1 MTPCF
6 EVQKQEKPVSCKKVA
21 QCFWL
26 FYKQL
31 HFYISLLFHPMMNS
45 INLDLFK
52 ASVGETTIFVVVTAV
67 HSGAECF
74 SWLRP
79 QSWIWRTQNI
89 MSAFQTLQRDS
100 GILIVH
106 KTSYLLL
113 QLHIFSPFGCKGKGH
128 PSLSVPWAS
137 SQLLLL
143 LPLMLLVQALVR
155 ILQPAYKPHPAAPK
169 PLNLCPKACT
179 SQWDPLSV
187 GDCPQRNDFGASS
200 LGAMDLAL
208 PLLLSSQTR
217 AGADD

>member
-1 MTPCF
+1 
-6 EVQKQEKPVSCKKVA
+6 
-21 QCFWL
+21 
-26 FYKQL
+26 
-31 HFYISLLFHPMMNS
+31 MMNS

-67 HSGAECF
+67 HSEAECF

-106 KTSYLLL
+106 KTHYLLL
-113 QLHIFSPFGCKGKGH
+113 QLCIFSPFGCKGKGIPRLLCLELLH
-128 PSLSVPWAS
+128 SSSSSSSPWCFWFRHWWDFYNQQTNPNPLLQNPPTSPQMPALFYTCGTLQASGSDPSK
-137 SQLLLL
+137 
-143 LPLMLLVQALVR
+143 
-155 ILQPAYKPHPAAPK
+155 I
-169 PLNLCPKACT
+169 
-179 SQWDPLSV
+179 
-187 GDCPQRNDFGASS
+187 DFGASS
-200 LGAMDLAL
+200 LGAMHLAL